1 MWTYRCQSCRDRDT
15 LKMDEPCWS
24 CHDSDKWRSTQR
36 VNDSKFSKKEEQ
48 MNYRV
53 LKDISL
59 LSIAQAGPKDCAEF
73 RTEYISLVTHLINR
87 HWNGAGV
94 LQKGETRTS
103 GFCDVVDWAEKND
116 MRIQWL
122 IDKGFIERV
131 DELKPCPFCPK
142 GRRVAIFE
150 TEGGWYVRCDYCH
163 ARGPYEGRRQDAIEL
178 WNGR

>member
-1 MWTYRCQSCRDRDT
+1 M
-15 LKMDEPCWS
+15 K
-24 CHDSDKWRSTQR
+24 
-36 VNDSKFSKKEEQ
+36 
-48 MNYRV
+48 YRV
-53 LKDISL
+53 LKNISL

-131 DELKPCPFCPK
+131 EELKPCPFCGSSNIVADGQTSLKDSYVSCNECDADGPMRERK
-142 GRRVAIFE
+142 QEAIDAWNRRA
-150 TEGGWYVRCDYCH
+150 
-163 ARGPYEGRRQDAIEL
+163 
-178 WNGR
+178 